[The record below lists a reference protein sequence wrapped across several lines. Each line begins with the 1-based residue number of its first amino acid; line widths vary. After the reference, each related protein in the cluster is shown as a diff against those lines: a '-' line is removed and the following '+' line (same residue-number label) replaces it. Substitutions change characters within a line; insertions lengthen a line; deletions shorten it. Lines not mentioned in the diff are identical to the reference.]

1 MSFRKIFIDSR
12 WRTTGNHNDFQIELP
27 NDVATTATT
36 TVYLASCSF
45 SNTFQTVTAGV
56 NDKLYVLTQTFNSG
70 QLVGAPFPQIVAI
83 EPGIY
88 TGSTLAA
95 ELQSKV
101 GAAVLDGSYTVSF
114 DNTVGTLT
122 FSGTFRHC
130 RFPSEGELRS
140 ASWKQQNWSG
150 DYSVADPQSLNSMLF
165 FPRPSAMRATT
176 TTGNID
182 LVPYREVYLHSS
194 LTNFQTLK
202 SGTGERDC
210 LARIPVDS
218 NFGTV
223 VVWKHLGST
232 DSMEASNERLRTI
245 SFSFRDWAGRL
256 VPIDQPVVI
265 ELVLL
270 DHNPYNL

>member
-1 MSFRKIFIDSR
+1 MFRKIFIDSR

-27 NDVATTATT
+27 NDIATTATT

-56 NDKLYVLTQTFNSG
+56 NDKLYLLSQTLNNG
-70 QLVGAPFPQIVAI
+70 QLIGAPFPEIVVV

-95 ELQSKV
+95 ELQTKLR
-101 GAAVLDGSYTVSF
+101 AAVLDGSFTVSF
-114 DNTVGTLT
+114 DNVVGTLT
-122 FSGTFRHC
+122 LSGTFRHC

-140 ASWKQQNWSG
+140 AAWKQQNWPG
-150 DYSVADPQSLNSMLF
+150 DYSTADPQSLNSMLF
-165 FPRPSAMRATT
+165 FPRPSAMRAST

-210 LARIPVDS
+210 LARIPIDS

>member
-101 GAAVLDGSYTVSF
+101 GAAVLDGSYAVSF
-114 DNTVGTLT
+114 DNLAGTLT
-122 FSGTFRHC
+122 FSGTFRRC
-130 RFPSEGELRS
+130 QFPSESELRS

-150 DYSVADPQSLNSMLF
+150 DYSVSDPQSLNSMLF
-165 FPRPSAMRATT
+165 FPRPSTMRATT